1 MIQKTLATLLI
12 LAALYGSYELMVE
25 HQTKTRQAKNPWV
38 ARLTPLIKLHTAKQ
52 VQSEKASEASY
63 LAIIYHA
70 WDATENGYSSLD
82 TVKQAAAA
90 AGAETAEAAR
100 IGAAVHENIQI
111 AKSMGVFSNAANAMK
126 MERGEPPVAYAK
138 GWEDERLVMANIL
151 SPVLAPEAGLAI
163 PNLRLVPE
171 SIRNMTTERINTTT
185 TELARKWS
193 NDKIIYPETY
203 RTIVETTKRR

>member
-12 LAALYGSYELMVE
+12 LAALYGSYELIVE
-25 HQTKTRQAKNPWV
+25 HQAKVRQSKNPWV
-38 ARLTPLIKLHTAKQ
+38 TRLAPLIKLHTAKQ

-90 AGAETAEAAR
+90 AGAESAEAAR
-100 IGAAVHENIQI
+100 IGAAIHENVQI

-126 MERGEPPVAYAK
+126 MERGEPPVIYLK
-138 GWEDERLVMANIL
+138 GWEDERLVMSNIL
-151 SPVLAPEAGLAI
+151 SPLLAPEAGFAL

-171 SIRNMTTERINTTT
+171 SIRDMTTERVNAATV
-185 TELARKWS
+185 ELARKWS

-203 RTIVETTKRR
+203 RAILERTKQR